1 VRPETPLHRPLN
13 ISGTTG
19 RPADDHHAALII
31 GARQARPAQHDRGT
45 APAREQ
51 TSPISVALGHRS
63 PLIAAALSTTLMQ
76 LADMHVVVESCFVEL
91 LALVRRQ
98 EPSVVVLDHELADTV
113 AIKEFCCHVRVALP
127 GTGVLVI
134 TDHKRS
140 GASLSHLVKLAPQV
154 GLIAIEAAPA
164 DLVSGIHKL
173 ARGEPVL
180 DARMALAAFT
190 ADSSPFTDRER
201 EVLQLASEGA
211 PVCDIAGK
219 LHLSKGTVRNHLSR
233 ILTKTGARTRIEAI
247 RIAQEAGWV

>member
-1 VRPETPLHRPLN
+1 
-13 ISGTTG
+13 
-19 RPADDHHAALII
+19 LII
-31 GARQARPAQHDRGT
+31 GARRAHSTQDDRDSARSGDQSA
-45 APAREQ
+45 
-51 TSPISVALGHRS
+51 PISVALGHRS
-63 PLIAAALSTTLMQ
+63 PLVAAALSTTLTQ
-76 LADMHVVVESCFVEL
+76 LTDMHVVVESRFAEL
-91 LALVRRQ
+91 LGLVRRQ
-98 EPSVVVLDHELADTV
+98 EPRVVVLDHELADTV
-113 AIKEFCCHVRVALP
+113 AIREFCCHVRVALP

-140 GASLSHLVKLAPQV
+140 GACLSQLVKLAPQV
-154 GLIAIEAAPA
+154 GLIATEAAPA
-164 DLVSGIHKL
+164 DLVAGIRQL

-190 ADSSPFTDRER
+190 ADRSPFTDRER